1 MEYVGA
7 IHELPLQ
14 DLRDISNMDDIIEQA
29 RNILKIESDAVSALI
44 ERIDEN
50 FIAAVEIM
58 YSCQGKIVV
67 TGMGKSGIIGKKI
80 AATLAST
87 GTPAFF
93 LNPAEGGHGD
103 IGVISKGDVVLAISN
118 SGETEEIIRILPTLK
133 RLEIRIVAMTGS
145 SQSALAKTADTTL
158 DISVKQE
165 ACPMGLAPTAST
177 TATLALGDA
186 LAITL
191 LNKKG
196 FTEEDFAFFHPG
208 GNLGRRLLT
217 TVEDLMHTGGAVPA
231 VNTDS
236 LMKDAIIE
244 ISSKRLGITAVT
256 DNSEKLLGVI
266 TDGDLRR
273 GLEKYGDKFFS
284 LKAGD
289 VMTHRPKTITSNVLA
304 AKAVA
309 LMEKY
314 SITVLMVTDEEDN
327 IEGVIHL
334 HDLLKAGI
342 V

>member
-1 MEYVGA
+1 MK
-7 IHELPLQ
+7 
-14 DLRDISNMDDIIEQA
+14 DIINQA
-29 RNILKIESDAVSALI
+29 KNILKIEADAVSSLI
-44 ERIDEN
+44 SRIDES
-50 FIAAVEIM
+50 FIQAIEIM
-58 YSCQGKIVV
+58 HSCHGKVV
-67 TGMGKSGIIGKKI
+67 VSGMGKSGIIGKKI

-87 GTPAFF
+87 GTPAFY

-103 IGVISKGDVVLAISN
+103 VGVVSKGDVVLAISN
-118 SGETEEIIRILPTLK
+118 SGETDEIIRLLPTLK
-133 RLEIRIVAMTGS
+133 RLDIKIIALTGNHHS
-145 SQSALAKTADTTL
+145 TLAKASDVSL
-158 DISVKQE
+158 DVSVREE

-177 TATLALGDA
+177 TAALAMGDA

-191 LNKKG
+191 LSKKG

-208 GNLGRRLLT
+208 GNLGRRLLL
-217 TVEDLMHTGGAVPA
+217 TVEDIMHTGNAIPSVH
-231 VNTDS
+231 TDS

-256 DNSEKLLGVI
+256 DNTFKLQGVI

-273 GLEKYGDKFFS
+273 GLEKWDEKFFS

-289 VMTHRPKTITSNVLA
+289 VMTHRPKTITGHMLA

-314 SITVLMVTDEEDN
+314 SITVLMVTDDESN
-327 IEGVIHL
+327 IKGVLHL
-334 HDLLKAGI
+334 HDLLRAGI

>member
-1 MEYVGA
+1 MK
-7 IHELPLQ
+7 
-14 DLRDISNMDDIIEQA
+14 DIINQA
-29 RNILKIESDAVSALI
+29 KNILKIESEAVSSLI
-44 ERIDEN
+44 NRIDES
-50 FIAAVEIM
+50 FIQAIEIM
-58 YSCQGKIVV
+58 HSCHGKVV
-67 TGMGKSGIIGKKI
+67 VSGMGKSGIIGKKI

-87 GTPAFF
+87 GTPAFY

-103 IGVISKGDVVLAISN
+103 VGVVSKGDVVLAISN
-118 SGETEEIIRILPTLK
+118 SGETDEIIRLLPTLK
-133 RLEIRIVAMTGS
+133 RLDIKIIALTGNP
-145 SQSALAKTADTTL
+145 QSTLAKASDVSL
-158 DISVKQE
+158 DVSVREE

-177 TATLALGDA
+177 TAALAMGDA

-191 LNKKG
+191 LSKKG

-208 GNLGRRLLT
+208 GNLGRRLLL
-217 TVEDLMHTGGAVPA
+217 TVEDIMHTGNAIPSVH
-231 VNTDS
+231 TDS

-256 DNSEKLLGVI
+256 GNDSKLLGII

-273 GLEKYGDKFFS
+273 GLEKWGESFFS

-289 VMTHRPKTITSNVLA
+289 VMTHRPKTITANMLA

-314 SITVLMVTDEEDN
+314 SITVLMVTDEESN
-327 IEGVIHL
+327 IKGVLHL